1 MEIIHNIFPN
11 ISEETIKST
20 LEACN
25 GNKNVTVA
33 TLSGDDD
40 TGTSQYYDVYYNT
53 NQYYIQT
60 ARAKCFS

>member
-1 MEIIHNIFPN
+1 MEIIHKILPN

-40 TGTSQYYDVYYNT
+40 TGTLQ
-53 NQYYIQT
+53 
-60 ARAKCFS
+60 